1 MAAMSSPL
9 PYGDPTRLGPFHLTA
24 RLTETPA
31 GITYLGIDA
40 GGRQVSVAVMTR
52 GAAEDAA
59 ARDRFRAAILG
70 AGRGG
75 PAPVVAA
82 EPDGPAPWVA
92 TAYEPG
98 GPGAERFL
106 GPVLLEAAFGQPPA
120 DGRRGPQFRPYW
132 FGSREPAVA
141 VAVAAGGKIP
151 GGGPAPDADRPRRGL
166 VTTILSLVGAI
177 ALLVVLM
184 SMLYACRPMAVAP
197 PVPTDPPSQPY
208 DPFTPDPSPSWIPTP
223 SPTGTATPT
232 GLPAPGGDA

>member
-1 MAAMSSPL
+1 MSSPL
-9 PYGDPTRLGPFHLTA
+9 PYGDPARLGPFQLTA
-24 RLTETPA
+24 RLGETPA
-31 GITYLGIDA
+31 GITYLGIDPA
-40 GGRQVSVAVMTR
+40 GRQVSVAVMTR

-106 GPVLLEAAFGQPPA
+106 DPVLLGATSGGPPA
-120 DGRRGPQFRPYW
+120 EGHRGPQFRPYW

-141 VAVAAGGKIP
+141 VPDKVPA
-151 GGGPAPDADRPRRGL
+151 GGPAPDDGRLRRGL
-166 VTTILSLVGAI
+166 VATILSLVAVL
-177 ALLVVLM
+177 ALLLVLM
-184 SMLYACRPMAVAP
+184 SLLYACRPMAVPP
-197 PVPTDPPSQPY
+197 PVPTDLPSQPY
-208 DPFTPDPSPSWIPTP
+208 DPFTPEPSPTPTPAPPTP
-223 SPTGTATPT
+223 SPTGTGTATPT
-232 GLPAPGGDA
+232 DLPGPGDDA